1 MKVYKVKR
9 AKGQEKPEVRI
20 SVGLCTRFFA
30 ASKSTWGTVPEQ
42 VVEKLLGLLPNAFM
56 ADVEMDTKGKEKEV
70 SVEKI
75 LALQAQ
81 ERKES

>member
-1 MKVYKVKR
+1 MHEVLRGQQIDLGDR
-9 AKGQEKPEVRI
+9 ARAG
-20 SVGLCTRFFA
+20 
-30 ASKSTWGTVPEQ
+30 
-42 VVEKLLGLLPNAFM
+42 VEKLLGLLPNAFM
-56 ADVEMDTKGKEKEV
+56 DDVEMDTKGKEKEV